1 MTRDRGIKNLAASV
15 KARLKNLAR
24 ERGEELQAIL
34 SLYARERLLYRLS
47 VSEHRELCI
56 LKGAFLFVSWLGQP
70 HRPTR
75 DLDLLG
81 KGDPQISIW
90 EDIFREICKTKV
102 EPDGLEFL
110 AESVRGEPI
119 KEDQE
124 YSGIR
129 IRLDAL
135 SNSARIR
142 LQIDV
147 GFGDAVVPAPTK
159 LTIPSLLD
167 FPSPQLKSYPR
178 EVVVA
183 EKFQAMVMLGMTNT
197 RMKDFYDIW
206 SLSRNFTFD
215 GGRICRAL
223 KVTFKRRKTAL
234 PDVPPLALTEE
245 FSADSIKATQWLAFL
260 KKGKLEAKTPALTEV
275 VNGIEPFLMP
285 PSIASATNKTFN
297 MVWEHPQGWHEP

>member
-1 MTRDRGIKNLAASV
+1 MTRNREIKNLAASV
-15 KARLKNLAR
+15 RARLRNVAR
-24 ERGEELQAIL
+24 ERGEELQSIL

-47 VSEHRELCI
+47 VSEHRDLCI

-81 KGDPQISIW
+81 KGDSQISVW
-90 EDIFREICKTKV
+90 EDIFRDVCNMKV
-102 EPDGLEFL
+102 EPDGLNFL

-129 IRLDAL
+129 IRLEAL
-135 SNSARIR
+135 SDSARVR

-147 GFGDAVVPAPTK
+147 GFGDAVVPSPTK
-159 LTIPSLLD
+159 MTIPSLLD

-178 EVVVA
+178 EVVIA
-183 EKFQAMVMLGMTNT
+183 EKFQAMVMLGITNT

-206 SLSRNFTFD
+206 NLSRNFTFD
-215 GGRICRAL
+215 GGRICRAM
-223 KVTFKRRKTAL
+223 KATFKRRKTPL
-234 PDVPPLALTEE
+234 PDIPPLALTEE
-245 FSADSIKATQWLAFL
+245 FSADTIKATQWQAFL
-260 KKGKLEAKTPALTEV
+260 KKGKLEMETPTLAEIV
-275 VNGIEPFLMP
+275 KEIERFLMP
-285 PSIASATNKTFN
+285 PSKALATNEEFDKA
-297 MVWEHPQGWHEP
+297 WEYTQGWHKP